1 MEEQK
6 GVLVSYISSLTLTVA
21 DLDKFISD
29 WNDYGKEASLRVA
42 NDVWASQAIMAGE
55 RAGEI
60 SVIYHWDSIDA
71 AMDGVVALRNDKG
84 ILKTLSDSGSET
96 VRRVLVRVD
105 AERGGRN
112 GKYVTLLTSI
122 SDPIA
127 PEAQTVAVDRI
138 WEVGARHGGNGQMW
152 GQVLAGGPMT
162 GTYIL
167 ATTADSLDTL
177 LEGTAEIMAS
187 KEQQEFLANHNAAL
201 PGRTMS
207 RRLE

>member
-1 MEEQK
+1 M
-6 GVLVSYISSLTLTVA
+6 SYISSLTLKVA
-21 DLDKFISD
+21 DLDKFVSG
-29 WNDYGKEASLRVA
+29 WNDYGKEASLRYA
-42 NDVWASQAIMAGE
+42 SDVWASQAIMAGE

-71 AMDGVVALRNDKG
+71 AMDGVVALRSDDG
-84 ILKTLSDSGSET
+84 IIKTLSESGSET

-138 WEVGARHGGNGQMW
+138 WEVVSRHGGNGQMW

-201 PGRTMS
+201 TGRTMS

>member
-6 GVLVSYISSLTLTVA
+6 GVLVSYISSLTLKVA

-138 WEVGARHGGNGQMW
+138 WEVVSRRGGNGQMW

-201 PGRTMS
+201 TGRTMS

>member
-6 GVLVSYISSLTLTVA
+6 GVLVSYISSLTLKVA

-60 SVIYHWDSIDA
+60 SVLYHWDSIAA
-71 AMDGVVALRNDKG
+71 AMDGVVALRTDKG

-96 VRRVLVRVD
+96 VRRGLVRVD

-138 WEVGARHGGNGQMW
+138 WEVVSRHGGNGQMW

-177 LEGTAEIMAS
+177 LAGTAEIMAS

-201 PGRTMS
+201 TGRTMS